1 MASRTPYLVVVVV
14 QLLFGLAILSA
25 SIADAQLSE
34 SFYAKTCPGGVQAV
48 ANVVNAAVR
57 SDRRS
62 AAGLLRLH
70 FHDCFVRGCDAS
82 VLLSST
88 PGNTAEKDAPPNF
101 SLKGFGIIDQ
111 AKAALEKTC
120 PGVFS
125 CSDILA
131 LAARDAISFIG
142 GPRWRV
148 PLGRRDALVSHA
160 FEANSNLPG
169 ENFVHRT
176 LLKVFARKG
185 FTESEMVV
193 LSGAHTIGLTHCSKV
208 TPRLYT
214 YPSQTGSDPY
224 LSSSFVAAMK
234 KQCPNTR
241 STANRF
247 VLLDSSKG
255 GQTFDVNYYSNILSH
270 RAVFKS
276 DDALLFT
283 QTGRDKVKALSKSQS
298 EFFSEFG
305 AAMEKMGRLGVLTGT
320 RGQIRNRCSRTN

>member
-1 MASRTPYLVVVVV
+1 MSFRTSYFVVVV
-14 QLLFGLAILSA
+14 QLLLGLAVLSA

-57 SDRRS
+57 SNRRM
-62 AAGLLRLH
+62 AAGLLHLH

-82 VLLSST
+82 VLLSSV
-88 PGNTAEKDAPPNF
+88 PGNVAEKDAPPNF
-101 SLKGFGIIDQ
+101 SLQGMGVIDQ

-142 GPRWRV
+142 GPTWKV
-148 PLGRRDALVSHA
+148 PLGRRDGLVSFA
-160 FEANSNLPG
+160 SEANNNLPG

-176 LLKVFARKG
+176 LLKVFTRKG

-193 LSGAHTIGLTHCSKV
+193 LSGAHTIGNTHCSKV
-208 TPRLYT
+208 TPRLYS
-214 YPSQTGSDPY
+214 YPSLTGADPY
-224 LSSSFVAAMK
+224 LSSSFVTALK
-234 KQCPNTR
+234 QQCPNTR
-241 STANRF
+241 SIANKL

-255 GQTFDVNYYSNILSH
+255 GQTFDVNYYVDILNHS
-270 RAVFKS
+270 AVFKS
-276 DDALLFT
+276 DDALLYT
-283 QTGRDKVKALSKSQS
+283 QTGQDKVKALAKSQS
-298 EFFSEFG
+298 LFFSEFG
-305 AAMEKMGRLGVLTGT
+305 AAMEKMGRLSVLTGS
-320 RGQIRNRCSRTN
+320 RGQIRKQCSRVN